1 MDSKKMAR
9 SFSMKIKYTS
19 ILFLVIPLVLS
30 AFTHIWNPVGFPDVF
45 YDEGIY
51 MYRAMHVLA
60 GEGLQTGYFHDH
72 PFFGQIFLAGTL
84 SLVGYPNSLHP
95 TADVHSAEMLYL
107 VPRVLMGIL
116 AVADTFLIYKISERR
131 YSKNV
136 ALFASILFAVMPITW
151 LTRRILLDSI
161 LLPFLLTSILF
172 AIYAKD
178 SKNKKLLVV
187 LSGIFFGIS
196 VFTKETMFMMIPL
209 LAVLVYQNTKSPR
222 MLAVWFIPV
231 ILIPLIWPIQS
242 IQDNQFHL
250 WISDILY
257 QVHRQNNNFGNI
269 LENFLVFDPLL
280 LVLGFAGVVY
290 AAVKKD
296 WMILLWFVPFL
307 VFLSTMGYVQY
318 FYWIPVLPV
327 LCIAA
332 AKFIIDITK
341 HAKEDIRHKLP
352 FIIMACIGIFG
363 LTMTSFLIT
372 SNVSAQF
379 DATAYVLQNVHN
391 SDAPYDEKNT
401 TIVSSAVYSWIFKYV
416 YHMTDV
422 LPDYRY
428 LLFYPLPT
436 DHVLL
441 VSDLHFKANISAG
454 KQLQDIY
461 NNTTSV
467 KKFRGGVLDEDL
479 KKYPFTNMAA
489 NYEGSEVE
497 IRERN

>member
-1 MDSKKMAR
+1 MKR
-9 SFSMKIKYTS
+9 SFSMKSKYTP
-19 ILFLVIPLVLS
+19 ILFLVIPLILS
-30 AFTHIWNPVGFPDVF
+30 AFTHIWNPVGFPDIF

-60 GEGLQTGYFHDH
+60 GEGPQTGYFHDH
-72 PFFGQIFLAGTL
+72 PFFGQIFLAGAL
-84 SLVGYPNSLHP
+84 ALVGYPNSLHP
-95 TADVHSAEMLYL
+95 TADVQSAEMLYL

-136 ALFASILFAVMPITW
+136 ALFASVLFAVMPITW

-161 LLPFLLTSILF
+161 LLPFLLTSVLF

-187 LSGIFFGIS
+187 LSGIFFGITL
-196 VFTKETMFMMIPL
+196 FTKETMFVMIPL
-209 LAVLVYQNTKSPR
+209 LAVLIYQNTKSPR

-257 QVHRQNNNFGNI
+257 QVHRQNNNFGSV

-280 LVLGFAGVVY
+280 LVLGFAGIVY
-290 AAVKKD
+290 AAMKKD
-296 WMILLWFVPFL
+296 WIILLWFIPSL
-307 VFLSTMGYVQY
+307 VFLATIGYVQY

-327 LCIAA
+327 LCISAA
-332 AKFIIDITK
+332 RFIIDMTK
-341 HAKEDIRHKLP
+341 HAKEDVRNKLP
-352 FIIMACIGIFG
+352 FVIMICIGIFG
-363 LTMTSFLIT
+363 LVMTSFLIT

-379 DATAYVLQNVHN
+379 DAVAYVLQNVHN

-401 TIVSSAVYSWIFKYV
+401 TIVSSAAYSWIFKYV

-428 LLFYPLPT
+428 LLFYPLIT
-436 DHVLL
+436 NHVLL
-441 VSDLHFKANISAG
+441 ISDLHFKANISAG

-467 KKFRGGVLDEDL
+467 KKFKGGVLDADL
-479 KKYPFTNMAA
+479 GKYPFTNMRA

>member
-1 MDSKKMAR
+1 
-9 SFSMKIKYTS
+9 
-19 ILFLVIPLVLS
+19 
-30 AFTHIWNPVGFPDVF
+30 
-45 YDEGIY
+45 

-84 SLVGYPNSLHP
+84 TLVGYPNSLHP

-107 VPRVLMGIL
+107 VPRVLMGVL

-136 ALFASILFAVMPITW
+136 ALFASVLFAVMPITW

-178 SKNKKLLVV
+178 SKNKKLLVI
-187 LSGIFFGIS
+187 LSGIFFGITL
-196 VFTKETMFMMIPL
+196 FTKETMFVMIPL
-209 LAVLVYQNTKSPR
+209 LAVLIYQNTKSPR
-222 MLAVWFIPV
+222 MLAAWFIPA

-242 IQDNQFHL
+242 LQNNQFHL
-250 WISDILY
+250 WIGDILY
-257 QVHRQNNNFGNI
+257 QVHRQNSNFGNI
-269 LENFLVFDPLL
+269 LENFLIFDPLL
-280 LVLGFAGVVY
+280 LVIGFAGIVC

-296 WMILLWFVPFL
+296 WIILLWFIPFL
-307 VFLSTMGYVQY
+307 VFLATIGYVQY
-318 FYWIPVLPV
+318 FYWIPVLPI

-332 AKFIIDITK
+332 AKFILDLTAR
-341 HAKEDIRHKLP
+341 AKEDVRHKLP
-352 FIIMACIGIFG
+352 FVVISCIGIFG
-363 LTMTSFLIT
+363 LVMTTFLIT

-379 DATAYVLQNVHN
+379 DAVAYVLQNVHN

-422 LPDYRY
+422 LPDYRSV
-428 LLFYPLPT
+428 LFYPLIT
-436 DHVLL
+436 NHVLL
-441 VSDLHFKANISAG
+441 ISDLHFTANLNAG

-467 KKFRGGVLDEDL
+467 KKFKGGVLDADL
-479 KKYPFTNMAA
+479 GKYPFTNMRA

>member
-1 MDSKKMAR
+1 MKR
-9 SFSMKIKYTS
+9 SFSMKSKYTP

-72 PFFGQIFLAGTL
+72 PFFGQIFLAGAL
-84 SLVGYPNSLHP
+84 ALVGYPNSLHP
-95 TADVHSAEMLYL
+95 AADVQSAEMLYL

-136 ALFASILFAVMPITW
+136 ALFASVLFAVMPITW

-187 LSGIFFGIS
+187 LSGIFFGMTL
-196 VFTKETMFMMIPL
+196 FTKETMFMMIPL
-209 LAVLVYQNTKSPR
+209 LAVLIYQNTKSPR

-242 IQDNQFHL
+242 LQNNQFHL

-257 QVHRQNNNFGNI
+257 QVHRQNNNFGSI
-269 LENFLVFDPLL
+269 LENFLIFDPLL
-280 LVLGFAGVVY
+280 LVIGFAGIVY

-296 WMILLWFVPFL
+296 WIILLWFIPFL
-307 VFLSTMGYVQY
+307 VFLATIGYVQY
-318 FYWIPVLPV
+318 FYWIPVIPI

-332 AKFIIDITK
+332 AKFILDLTAR
-341 HAKEDIRHKLP
+341 AKEDVRHKLP
-352 FIIMACIGIFG
+352 FVVISCIGIFG
-363 LTMTSFLIT
+363 LVMTTFLIT

-379 DATAYVLQNVHN
+379 
-391 SDAPYDEKNT
+391 
-401 TIVSSAVYSWIFKYV
+401 
-416 YHMTDV
+416 
-422 LPDYRY
+422 
-428 LLFYPLPT
+428 
-436 DHVLL
+436 
-441 VSDLHFKANISAG
+441 
-454 KQLQDIY
+454 
-461 NNTTSV
+461 
-467 KKFRGGVLDEDL
+467 
-479 KKYPFTNMAA
+479 
-489 NYEGSEVE
+489 
-497 IRERN
+497 